1 MFSQSV
7 RTFTKQALQWTKVKL
22 VYQRVTLTRFT
33 TLFFFLAVINC
44 VVLILLQSIA
54 FIDNQNADEMISGF
68 LTQANITKTR
78 IVYETGDELYICKDL
93 PEQSDADCSTLVSLN
108 DNSRR
113 ELGDFVLIPRH
124 RLANATTMKDSSGNI
139 DGLRLSNGRVLDQ
152 DCLQSLIW
160 LDDIMRDSMAED
172 IVTLIFQIW
181 LFLLSL
187 VAILNESLPHLGA
200 AIAGHAL
207 VTGWAGYRI
216 ENTYKLES
224 HYQELIVH
232 QLCND
237 VDFLGGWWNLRTGHS
252 IPILVCNVVA
262 FVMATYLA
270 SRLYRVYARQSF
282 ELVGASPQIHQVYKS
297 VLLLSVC
304 VQLGGFFAIA
314 STAMWLAKASSGT
327 IALVAK
333 NLNLYRAV
341 FSIMAILEV
350 PWTIL
355 GWICFRRESRRQF
368 LIFAGISLLLLA
380 SSSGIFAS
388 PLYQFIFQTWPFF
401 ATMTITS
408 YLLVV
413 ATFFLSIWCR
423 TQFGK
428 GLPEYL
434 KPKETLEGEDF
445 TPVHFNDAASVKSEK
460 HPGSFDE
467 SFFNSLPPLL
477 AAQTMKPPVAHFK
490 SRDKTT
496 SVYSDMNRST
506 MKLSSTPPLLQ
517 SALSEVSSISQEP
530 PN

>member
-1 MFSQSV
+1 MM
-7 RTFTKQALQWTKVKL
+7 W
-22 VYQRVTLTRFT
+22 
-33 TLFFFLAVINC
+33 I
-44 VVLILLQSIA
+44 
-54 FIDNQNADEMISGF
+54 
-68 LTQANITKTR
+68 
-78 IVYETGDELYICKDL
+78 
-93 PEQSDADCSTLVSLN
+93 
-108 DNSRR
+108 
-113 ELGDFVLIPRH
+113 
-124 RLANATTMKDSSGNI
+124 
-139 DGLRLSNGRVLDQ
+139 
-152 DCLQSLIW
+152 
-160 LDDIMRDSMAED
+160 
-172 IVTLIFQIW
+172 
-181 LFLLSL
+181 
-187 VAILNESLPHLGA
+187 
-200 AIAGHAL
+200 
-207 VTGWAGYRI
+207 
-216 ENTYKLES
+216 
-224 HYQELIVH
+224 
-232 QLCND
+232 
-237 VDFLGGWWNLRTGHS
+237 FLGGWWNLRTGHS
-252 IPILVCNVVA
+252 
-262 FVMATYLA
+262 
-270 SRLYRVYARQSF
+270 VYARQSF

-530 PN
+530 PKLTLAETYGW